1 MYILNNQTEI
11 KQNNIIINHMVLL
24 MLDLKMLLWV

>member
-1 MYILNNQTEI
+1 MLNNQTEI